1 MRGLIGEIVDKG
13 NDDRD
18 IVVDMEAGLEHLS
31 RGTGRHLSK
40 FIATIEPYYRS
51 MEVASRVTA
60 LAREL
65 GIEDIVTVS
74 TKVRDDADRKA
85 IADYCA
91 AHGMVLAAEIPY
103 DSGLVEAERNGK
115 TPIDFDPMSPAVKAI
130 ESLADSLIRSE

>member
-1 MRGLIGEIVDKG
+1 MIGEIVNKG

-51 MEVASRVTA
+51 MEVANRVTA

-74 TKVRDDADRKA
+74 TKVRDDADRQA

-91 AHGMVLAAEIPY
+91 AHSMILAAEIPY
-103 DSGLVEAERNGK
+103 DAGLIEAERSGK
-115 TPIDFDPMSPAVKAI
+115 TPIDFNPSSPAVKAI